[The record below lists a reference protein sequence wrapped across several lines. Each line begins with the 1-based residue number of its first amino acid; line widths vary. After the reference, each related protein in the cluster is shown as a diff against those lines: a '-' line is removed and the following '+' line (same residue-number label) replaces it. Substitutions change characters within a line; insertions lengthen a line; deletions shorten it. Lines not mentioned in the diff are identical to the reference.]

1 MSVFFF
7 VIIIV
12 GLVTCGRVVQT
23 YLDQSAQ
30 RPLIDPARDEEV
42 GRLREQVEY
51 LASEVDRLSEEQRFM
66 TRLLEGTPAG
76 SARHG
81 QTEPGGGDGPD
92 PNA

>member
-30 RPLIDPARDEEV
+30 RPVIDPAREEDL

-76 SARHG
+76 SARG
-81 QTEPGGGDGPD
+81 QTEPGGGESPGAD
-92 PNA
+92 A